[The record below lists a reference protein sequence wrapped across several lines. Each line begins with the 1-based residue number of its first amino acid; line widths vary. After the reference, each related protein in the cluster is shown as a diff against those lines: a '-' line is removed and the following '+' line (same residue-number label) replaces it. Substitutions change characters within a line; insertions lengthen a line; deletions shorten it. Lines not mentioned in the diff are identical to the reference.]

1 MHWIQDPDSSDILSE
16 IEYYLLTRKGLSKSI
31 SHDESSW
38 EIEKQIWE
46 TCEPMS
52 IGEKKLQLD
61 HIYIR
66 LGQQEMLSI
75 KLNS

>member
-1 MHWIQDPDSSDILSE
+1 MSWIQDPDSSDILSE
-16 IEYYLLTRKGLSKSI
+16 IEYYLLTRKGLSI
-31 SHDESSW
+31 SLCHNESSW

-46 TCEPMS
+46 TCKPMS

-61 HIYIR
+61 NIYI
-66 LGQQEMLSI
+66 LHGQQEMLSI